1 MPPGGITQRTG
12 PCRPR
17 AGELKMPYFLC
28 SDGLALAAGHF
39 DRYCFQPSITDIK
52 SQISS
57 MGPWIAQNL
66 GKKVTLVY
74 PDHAFGY
81 TITATT

>member
-1 MPPGGITQRTG
+1 
-12 PCRPR
+12 
-17 AGELKMPYFLC
+17 MPYFLC